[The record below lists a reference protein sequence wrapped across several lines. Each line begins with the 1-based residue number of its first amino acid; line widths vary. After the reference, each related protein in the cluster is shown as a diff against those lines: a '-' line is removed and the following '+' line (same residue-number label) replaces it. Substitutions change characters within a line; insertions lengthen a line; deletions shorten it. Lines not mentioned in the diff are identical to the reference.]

1 MCLRGLQKLNT
12 YEQHLTTVPRR
23 AARAPQSDTAR
34 REGKHMCHADSLQ
47 ARADRL
53 TRVSTPHTTRT
64 TDCTHE
70 HGTTRR
76 ANMCWPDTCSQLCA
90 HRPTWHRLQVRSAS
104 TQQPSVHR
112 TRRSDPCPKQ
122 ACSCGGVQA
131 ARSARETCAQ
141 LLRCL
146 EAPAPTERELL
157 RQPSTWRPPSPSAE
171 LAPPVGQVGRAV
183 ALPAG
188 SLPRHAAARRLGP
201 FGAQSCILSILPDSP
216 TFRNH
221 VRPTVADSSS

>member
-1 MCLRGLQKLNT
+1 M

-34 REGKHMCHADSLQ
+34 RKDKHMCHADSLQ

-53 TRVSTPHTTRT
+53 TRARTPHITRT

-76 ANMCWPDTCSQLCA
+76 SNMRCPDTCSQLCA
-90 HRPTWHRLQVRSAS
+90 NRPTWHRLQVRSAS
-104 TQQPSVHR
+104 TQQPSEHR
-112 TRRSDPCPKQ
+112 TRRPKPVPKQ
-122 ACSCGGVQA
+122 ACSCGGLRA

-141 LLRCL
+141 LLRRL

-157 RQPSTWRPPSPSAE
+157 RQQSTRRPPSPSAE
-171 LAPPVGQVGRAV
+171 LAPPVGQAGRAV

-188 SLPRHAAARRLGP
+188 SLPRHGSVRRLGP
-201 FGAQSCILSILPDSP
+201 FGAKSCLLSMLPDSP
-216 TFRNH
+216 AVRNH
-221 VRPTVADSSS
+221 VRPKVADSSS

>member
-131 ARSARETCAQ
+131 ARSARARHARSSCGASRRR
-141 LLRCL
+141 LRRNVSCSVS
-146 EAPAPTERELL
+146 R
-157 RQPSTWRPPSPSAE
+157 RRGSRRRP
-171 LAPPVGQVGRAV
+171 RR
-183 ALPAG
+183 
-188 SLPRHAAARRLGP
+188 SLPHWWARWGER
-201 FGAQSCILSILPDSP
+201 
-216 TFRNH
+216 
-221 VRPTVADSSS
+221 